1 MKVYCDFDGTI
12 TQQDVIDLLLERL
25 ADSSWQDIETR
36 WIEGEIGSRE
46 CLSKQIPL
54 INGGWKAIE
63 NLLQEIKLDPSFKS
77 FSKWCERKDIPLFIV
92 SEGLQ
97 NAIKSLLNK
106 EDIKVEK
113 IWANKLELSESGK
126 FTLLFPYPSNS
137 KNCNLGLC
145 KCQILEQSTG
155 NELKIVIGDGLNDIC
170 WTQKVNL
177 VFAKAKLLKYCE
189 LNNIPCIPFENF
201 NEITSTLEK
210 ILRGDLTVIS
220 GELVKSLAKENI
232 NVRRS

>member
-1 MKVYCDFDGTI
+1 MEIYCDFDGTI

-25 ADSSWQDIETR
+25 ADPSWQDIETR

-46 CLSKQIPL
+46 CLSQQIPL
-54 INGGWKAIE
+54 INGGWEAID
-63 NLLQEIKLDPSFKS
+63 NLLREVKSDPSFKS
-77 FSKWCERKDIPLFIV
+77 FSIWCERKEIPLFIV

-97 NAIKSLLNK
+97 NAIKSLLGK
-106 EDIKVEK
+106 EDIRVKK
-113 IWANKLELSESGK
+113 IWSNRLELSENGK
-126 FTLLFPYPSNS
+126 FTLLFPYPPNS

-145 KCQILEQSTG
+145 KCQILEQSTNTG
-155 NELKIVIGDGLNDIC
+155 LKIVIGDGLNDIC
-170 WTQKVNL
+170 WTQKANL
-177 VFAKAKLLKYCE
+177 VFAKSKLLKHCE

-201 NEITSTLEK
+201 NEVTSALDK

-220 GELVKSLAKENI
+220 GELVKNPVKENL